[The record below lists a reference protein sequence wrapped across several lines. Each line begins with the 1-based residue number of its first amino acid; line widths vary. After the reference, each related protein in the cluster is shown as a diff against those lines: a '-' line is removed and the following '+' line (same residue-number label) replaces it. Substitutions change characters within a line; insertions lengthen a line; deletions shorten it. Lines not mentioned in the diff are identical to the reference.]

1 MAGKERGPCSVF
13 PRGTS
18 GQSPPRKKAGRG
30 LLAPSHAGTRLPIAA
45 WRPGRRA
52 LPLRPLPAGP
62 GRRFLSRCTPFHPKN
77 KKGSGRRNVRRIR
90 LGRHPCG
97 GIIRVRS
104 KGRNR
109 RFLSAHGSPV
119 FCRYYGTGREICQE
133 PCKAAEMGVQSKG
146 QRGVRWRGLRGGCK
160 APTLKPD
167 LGHANVGKMMGAYSR
182 TAVFRRVRVFCF
194 GQGQKEESV

>member
-119 FCRYYGTGREICQE
+119 FCRYYGTGREICQGA
-133 PCKAAEMGVQSKG
+133 CKAKKTGVQSGSTKG
-146 QRGVRWRGLRGGCK
+146 SPLARAERGLQG
-160 APTLKPD
+160 PD
-167 LGHANVGKMMGAYSR
+167 PQ
-182 TAVFRRVRVFCF
+182 T
-194 GQGQKEESV
+194 